1 MLGMAP
7 GKMAQAASEIPEGR
21 TFSGIDYSGVT
32 VASSWTDEG
41 KYDANFYS
49 KIESEYE
56 NGYTTADTALEIG
69 TAAQLAAFAK
79 FVNDGVSSGSPD
91 YKNSH
96 GFENKFVCLTD
107 DIDLQGVAPTVDYQN
122 DGDDSFKVVLT
133 GEVSNNWVIGAS
145 TSPLRFHGTF
155 DGKNH
160 SILGMVEKSESY
172 GGLFGLVSGAIIQ
185 NVGVKNGV
193 VIAGHTTGS
202 IVGGAP
208 NSTIQNCYATGEIY
222 ARYDYGGFTLD
233 AGGIIGYANGATVK
247 SCYNSCNIF
256 ANGLNST
263 IFVGGIVGEGDIYNT
278 IESCYSSA
286 SNLYASGSRCLVGGI
301 LGVRRATINNSYYDK
316 DVAGDIGAVARQ
328 DDTETVKGLTTA
340 EFKQKLSYL
349 TDETGSPIWFLD
361 IFGLK
366 LKTPHS
372 SDFTFT
378 LPDDLDYDGQGK
390 TITIAPKAGITGM
403 GTVTVKYYKVE
414 NGSTTLLDGPPTDAG
429 RYKVK
434 FDVAS
439 GTEYYSAKDLP
450 AMF

>member
-21 TFSGIDYSGVT
+21 TLSVVDVSGVT

-41 KYDANFYS
+41 KYDADFYS
-49 KIESEYE
+49 KIEREYDD
-56 NGYTTADTALEIG
+56 GYATAETALEIG
-69 TAAQLAAFAK
+69 TAEQFAAFAK
-79 FVNDGVSSGSPD
+79 VVDSGKD
-91 YKNSH
+91 
-96 GFENKFVCLTD
+96 FEDKFVCLTD

-122 DGDDSFKVVLT
+122 DGDEGFKVVIT
-133 GEVSNNWVIGAS
+133 GEVNNNWVPIGDLGK
-145 TSPLRFHGTF
+145 TFYGTF
-155 DGKNH
+155 DGRNH

-172 GGLFGLVSGAIIQ
+172 GGLFGFTHSATIQ
-185 NVGVKNGV
+185 NVGVKDSFIIN
-193 VIAGHTTGS
+193 TGYS
-202 IVGGAP
+202 TGKIVGYAYKT
-208 NSTIQNCYATGEIY
+208 TIQNCYATGTIY
-222 ARYDYGGFTLD
+222 ICISGKTG
-233 AGGIIGYANGATVK
+233 
-247 SCYNSCNIF
+247 
-256 ANGLNST
+256 
-263 IFVGGIVGEGDIYNT
+263 VGGIVGYCYSKTIKNCYNSGDIFVMSTNSSYGVGCAGICEDNERT
-278 IESCYSSA
+278 SIKNCLSTSKFYAYSSTDK
-286 SNLYASGSRCLVGGI
+286 SCVVKGLV
-301 LGVRRATINNSYYDK
+301 ANTCTISDSYYDK
-316 DVAGDIGAVARQ
+316 EVAGDIGAVYGQ
-328 DDTETVKGLTTA
+328 SDTETVKGITTA
-340 EFKQKLSYL
+340 EFKQKLIEMV
-349 TDETGSPIWFLD
+349 DENGNEMWFLD
-361 IFGLK
+361 SGIPDLK
-366 LKTPHS
+366 KMPRS